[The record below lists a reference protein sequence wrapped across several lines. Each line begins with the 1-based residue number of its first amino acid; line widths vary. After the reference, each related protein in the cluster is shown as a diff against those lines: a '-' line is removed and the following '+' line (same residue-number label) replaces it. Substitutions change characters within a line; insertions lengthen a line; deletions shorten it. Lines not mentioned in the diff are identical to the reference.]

1 MKQII
6 DIKYEE
12 LEKSQEISKLKNQ
25 LTKSFEVLDFQIE
38 KIYEN
43 KLNWLINNTD
53 FSGMYDKDVKER
65 EENKIGEI
73 MDLRYVVKENDC
85 YTNVK
90 EVLKAYFHI
99 SDRLLL
105 KLKNSKNIFLN
116 GEPTYVS
123 KSIKTNDVI
132 IVRIDFIED
141 SSNIVPVK
149 LDLDILYEDEYYLVI
164 NKPPHLPVHPSMLH
178 YENSL
183 SNGVKYY
190 FDSIGLKK
198 KIRPVIRLDK
208 DTSGIVI
215 FAKNE
220 YIQECL
226 ISQMKSKNFQKE
238 YIAICSGIFDNK
250 KGTVNLPIGRK
261 DGSIIERCIRLD
273 GDTAI
278 THYEVTS
285 EHSNYSVVK
294 CLLETGRTHQIRV
307 HMSAIGHYILG
318 DTLYGEQDSKFERQL
333 LHAYKIKF
341 IHPIKNTP
349 VEYIA
354 NIPDDIAKLI

>member
-1 MKQII
+1 
-6 DIKYEE
+6 
-12 LEKSQEISKLKNQ
+12 
-25 LTKSFEVLDFQIE
+25 
-38 KIYEN
+38 
-43 KLNWLINNTD
+43 
-53 FSGMYDKDVKER
+53 
-65 EENKIGEI
+65 

-132 IVRIDFIED
+132 IARIDFIED

-149 LDLDILYEDEYYLVI
+149 MDLDILYEDEYYLVI

-261 DGSIIERCIRLD
+261 DGSIIERCIKSD

-354 NIPDDIAKLI
+354 NIPDDIANLI

>member
-1 MKQII
+1 
-6 DIKYEE
+6 
-12 LEKSQEISKLKNQ
+12 
-25 LTKSFEVLDFQIE
+25 
-38 KIYEN
+38 
-43 KLNWLINNTD
+43 
-53 FSGMYDKDVKER
+53 
-65 EENKIGEI
+65 
-73 MDLRYVVKENDC
+73 MDLRYVVKENNC

-123 KSIKTNDVI
+123 KSLKTNDVI

-149 LDLDILYEDEYYLVI
+149 MDLDILYEDEYYLVI

-215 FAKNE
+215 FAKNA
-220 YIQECL
+220 YIHDRLSSLMQANL
-226 ISQMKSKNFQKE
+226 FKKE
-238 YIAICSGIFDNK
+238 YIAVCEGFFEEK
-250 KGTVNLPIGRK
+250 EGTISAPIARK
-261 DGSIIERCIRLD
+261 ENSIIERCVSPL
-273 GDTAI
+273 GTSAI
-278 THYEVTS
+278 THYNVLKEFSVDGHDMSEV
-285 EHSNYSVVK
+285 HVV
-294 CLLETGRTHQIRV
+294 LETGRTHQIRV
-307 HMSAIGHYILG
+307 HMAYIGHPIVG
-318 DTLYGEQDSKFERQL
+318 DTLYGTKSDFIDRQA
-333 LHAYKIKF
+333 LHAYKVEF
-341 IHPIKNTP
+341 VHPISG
-349 VEYIA
+349 
-354 NIPDDIAKLI
+354 KLLCINCNWSH